1 MGWDIIEK
9 WLMQRRGLLFCFA
22 IVYAALAFDV
32 KAEEFNTITIGI
44 ISPKDGSGLVL
55 AGESHDESIR
65 LAFSH
70 LGPLQVG
77 DLQIKLELSSWNDAG
92 KPEMAAKGAM
102 QLAREDHVVAI

>member
-1 MGWDIIEK
+1 MYDPGGALMEWNTIGK
-9 WLMQRRGLLFCFA
+9 WLMQQRGLLIFFA
-22 IVYAALAFDV
+22 VFYAMLAVDAR
-32 KAEEFNTITIGI
+32 AEEFNTITIGI

-77 DLQIKLELSSWNDAG
+77 DLQIMDVIITL
-92 KPEMAAKGAM
+92 
-102 QLAREDHVVAI
+102 LAFCRDCKNTTTLQRF